1 MTPDLALI
9 KLAAFLH
16 DPPHKPLVLGRGA
29 GHEAYAEQVRQA
41 LGLPDLLKH
50 GRDDVARRADHLAS
64 AADRP
69 NFPSGVRA
77 DFWSAP
83 ALSHPLARARPEQPS
98 AVSLGP
104 LPGTLDLVVLTRGV
118 ERAAHVLRQQAD
130 GDPERLYL
138 LLWRYFPEYLRAGE
152 ADPAAGVPPDQ
163 RLGLLWHALPADTRV
178 PDHSLW
184 DHLSITAA
192 IAGALP
198 QPAFLVFSLGPV
210 QEFIA
215 QARKTQDLWAG
226 SYLLSYLAWAAMRP
240 LCEELGPDC
249 VLYPA
254 LHGQPLVDGWLSQK
268 GVQPPESYALPSGN
282 RQIASLPHK
291 FVALVPLPQASDLA
305 QRAAAEIASTWR
317 SLAEEVRHYLE
328 QQGLALD
335 ATTWQR
341 QIDAHLETHWT
352 VVPWPDPAQAEGDAQ
367 ARRWVQAQLEPWLTA
382 DGLRDF
388 WTTFN
393 AYAAY
398 GHYDVN
404 AGTLYA
410 PLHQLAQRVFAAAK
424 LARRFAPGEEPGYKC
439 TLCGRRTP
447 ALAGTAPY
455 DAQRQ
460 EWARAAQA
468 LHTGDLRPEGAERL
482 CAVCLVKR
490 FASDQQTLKQ
500 VIGYIPAF
508 PSTSSLATLPLR
520 QWLIEHAIQLSALDD
535 FLTGIDLL
543 REAQTRHPVLDAAPV
558 ASPAA
563 VPALTAS
570 VNRLSAV
577 ARQRAEAL
585 LQVDG
590 EWLLKETYTR
600 HESTL
605 ARQSPSHEVRVALG
619 EAREALEELWKQTRR
634 QGRMPPSPSPYYA
647 ILLMDGDRM
656 GRWIGGNAHENT
668 LRDLLHPEVLRALE
682 RHGGWEEV
690 LGVRRL
696 FGPSTHAALSSA
708 LLAYARYSVPW
719 IVEREHAGRVV
730 YAGGDDVLALLP
742 LPSALP
748 AAYDLRRAYSRS
760 YVFVELHGRVYREWP
775 STPNPAQ
782 SLLER
787 HMGPDATASAGI
799 ALVHHLYPLGA
810 ALEQL
815 RRWEQEAK
823 DRCGRDAFV
832 VGVIRR
838 SGPDLVFGGKWPLL
852 PQLLDI
858 QAAFARG
865 ALPDR
870 TPYLI
875 RELVERAG
883 TLPRDDARSLVRSIL
898 QQRERPP
905 SAAGQDP
912 AALVLEVLDALGYD
926 LAGLTNFLMIA
937 RFLAQEVNRHGAASL
952 S

>member
-1 MTPDLALI
+1 MTPELALI

-29 GHEAYAEQVRQA
+29 GHEAYAAQVRQA
-41 LGLPDLLKH
+41 LGLPDLLDN
-50 GRDDVARRADHLAS
+50 GRGELARRADHIAS

-69 NFPSGVRA
+69 NFPSGVQA
-77 DFWSAP
+77 DFWRAP
-83 ALSHPLARARPEQPS
+83 VLSHPLACAQPGQPS
-98 AVSLGP
+98 VVSLGP
-104 LPGTLDLVVLTRGV
+104 LPGTLDLDVLTRSV
-118 ERAAHVLRQQAD
+118 ERAAQFLRAQAGD
-130 GDPERLYL
+130 DPERLYL
-138 LLWRYFPEYLRAGE
+138 TLWRYFPEYLRAGE
-152 ADPAAGVPPDQ
+152 AAPEAHVPPDQ

-268 GVQPPESYALPSGN
+268 GVQPPEPYALPSGN
-282 RQIASLPHK
+282 RHMASLPNK

-305 QRAAAEIASTWR
+305 QRAAAECAATWR

-328 QQGLALD
+328 QRFDQQGLALD

-341 QIDAHLETHWT
+341 QIDAHLETHWA
-352 VVPWPDPAQAEGDAQ
+352 VLPWPDPALVEGDAQ
-367 ARRWVQAQLEPWLTA
+367 ARRWVREQLEPWVTA

-388 WTTFN
+388 WTTFE
-393 AYAAY
+393 AYAGY
-398 GHYDVN
+398 GRYAIN

-410 PLHQLAQRVFAAAK
+410 PLHTLAQRVFDAAK

-439 TLCGRRTP
+439 TLCGRRAP
-447 ALAGTAPY
+447 ALAGSAHY
-455 DAQRQ
+455 NEQRQ
-460 EWARAAQA
+460 AWAHAAEA
-468 LHTGDLRPEGAERL
+468 LGAGALRSEGAERL

-490 FASDQQTLKQ
+490 LATRCSALPTAGGDA
-500 VIGYIPAF
+500 PAF
-508 PSTSSLATLPLR
+508 PSTSDMAAQPLR
-520 QWLIEHAIQLSALDD
+520 QQLIKRAADPSLGGPLHE
-535 FLTGIDLL
+535 FLEDIFEYVPAFNRDAGS
-543 REAQTRHPVLDAAPV
+543 PLDAAVPEE
-558 ASPAA
+558 SPIN
-563 VPALTAS
+563 AS
-570 VNRLSAV
+570 VDDMR
-577 ARQRAEAL
+577 RAL
-585 LQVDG
+585 RKLDG
-590 EWLLKETYTR
+590 EWFFPETYTR
-600 HESTL
+600 HTQVVRCNQDL
-605 ARQSPSHEVRVALG
+605 A
-619 EAREALEELWKQTRR
+619 EALRAAERSLGKVLKQIDSS
-634 QGRMPPSPSPYYA
+634 GPSPYYA

-656 GRWIGGNAHENT
+656 GRWIGGQAHEDT
-668 LRDLLHPEVLRALE
+668 LRDLLHPEVLRALDALD
-682 RHGGWEEV
+682 GWETV

-760 YVFVELHGRVYREWP
+760 YVLVELDGRVHREW
-775 STPNPAQ
+775 SGTLNLAH
-782 SLLER
+782 SLIER

-852 PQLLDI
+852 PQLLEI
-858 QAAFARG
+858 QAAFARA

-883 TLPRDDARSLVRSIL
+883 TLPRDEARPLVRSTL
-898 QQRERPP
+898 ERRERQP
-905 SAAGQDP
+905 SPTGQDP
-912 AALVLEVLDALGYD
+912 ATLVLNVLDALGYD
-926 LAGLTNFLMIA
+926 LAGLTNFLMVA